1 MISKVPMT
9 EPDDFV
15 AGTLLSYAPWP
26 TCQVPSLVPVTRP
39 VHWLL
44 C

>member
-1 MISKVPMT
+1 MISKVLMT
-9 EPDDFV
+9 GPDDFV
-15 AGTLLSYAPWP
+15 AGILLSQAPWP
-26 TCQVPSLVPVTRP
+26 TCQVPSLVLVTRP